1 MRLLSSDGVFF
12 PISDS
17 VQDAS
22 QAPDAFSMC
31 IVHQHSRSGRG
42 RFADHL
48 HHHDRPL
55 SSHSRLIA
63 RFSRLTTGFSRVT
76 DVFGSQAQ
84 YLWIANSFIFPSS
97 VFIGRTEV
105 AKGLPDAAY

>member
-1 MRLLSSDGVFF
+1 MIVLCLRTLVSSLVSLV
-12 PISDS
+12 I
-17 VQDAS
+17 
-22 QAPDAFSMC
+22 
-31 IVHQHSRSGRG
+31 
-42 RFADHL
+42 
-48 HHHDRPL
+48 
-55 SSHSRLIA
+55 
-63 RFSRLTTGFSRVT
+63 TTGFSRVT